1 MKGNKRMGLWN
12 FFKKKKKVQSGVC
25 FSNEKSSTEL
35 VKNFLE
41 AYSDEINTVSTENEE
56 KLTEKTRK
64 FYLEL
69 DDGRKITVIVNPDRN
84 FLLKE
89 KIGIEIFLEK
99 LSSQSFRSISEE
111 NLDKY
116 SRLFIMLEAVNKEEM
131 KDEAKLLN
139 KTANF
144 LGKFHKFIIQK
155 RLNHYHFGKRKMIQN
170 PEKWELSDFIPPLS
184 EKMFAEY
191 NAEITDGDIERKHRN
206 IDMMKQ
212 NGIPYDENMEV
223 SISEKNA
230 VIRKKWDIIR
240 KIVAIAMTRLAA
252 ETYLEKRENGQ
263 KELKIITD
271 IFEERYQF
279 KQVLSEREK
288 NYLENPSDDKE
299 LNLEFYFMLEGA
311 KMLLWVLSIID
322 VEFADFNTF
331 CDVSMLIDGLK
342 HENLKSFA
350 RKCQIRSKNKIL
362 DMVDY
367 TYRLNWANVEIKLDG
382 YERIV
387 NESILYFSRL
397 ALEWVVQDGK
407 SMDDIVIHT

>member
-116 SRLFIMLEAVNKEEM
+116 SKLFIMLEAVNKEEM

-191 NAEITDGDIERKHRN
+191 NVEITDGDIERKHRN
-206 IDMMKQ
+206 IGMMKQ

-263 KELKIITD
+263 KELKMITD

>member
-116 SRLFIMLEAVNKEEM
+116 SKLFIMLEAVNKEEM

-191 NAEITDGDIERKHRN
+191 NVEITDGDIERKHRN
-206 IDMMKQ
+206 IDMMKK

-322 VEFADFNTF
+322 VESADFNTF

>member
-1 MKGNKRMGLWN
+1 MKGNRRMGLWN

-25 FSNEKSSTEL
+25 FSNEKSATEL
-35 VKNFLE
+35 VKSFLE
-41 AYSDEINTVSTENEE
+41 VYADEISKVSTDNEE

-69 DDGRKITVIVNPDRN
+69 NDGRKITVIVNPDRN

-99 LSSQSFRSISEE
+99 LNIKSFRSISEE
-111 NLDKY
+111 ELDKY
-116 SRLFIMLEAVNKEEM
+116 NRLFVMLEALNKEEM
-131 KDEAKLLN
+131 KDEAKLLD
-139 KTANF
+139 KTVNF

-155 RLNHYHFGKRKMIQN
+155 RLNHYHFGKRKMIQK
-170 PEKWELSDFIPPLS
+170 PEKWEISDFIPPFL
-184 EKMFAEY
+184 EEMFAEY
-191 NAEITDGDIERKHRN
+191 NLEITDKDIERKART
-206 IDMMKQ
+206 IDIMRQ
-212 NGIPYDENMEV
+212 NGLPYNENMEV

-240 KIVAIAMTRLAA
+240 KMVAIVMTRLAA
-252 ETYLEKRENGQ
+252 ETYLEKKENGQ

-288 NYLENPSDDKE
+288 NYLENPSDNKE
-299 LNLEFYFMLEGA
+299 LNLEFYFMLEAA

-322 VEFADFNTF
+322 IEFEDFNTF

-350 RKCQIRSKNKIL
+350 RKCEIRSKNKIL
-362 DMVDY
+362 DMLDY
-367 TYRLNWANVEIKLDG
+367 AYRLNWANVEIKLQG
-382 YERIV
+382 YDRIV
-387 NESILYFSRL
+387 NESIMYFSRL
-397 ALEWVVQDGK
+397 ALEWAVQDGK
-407 SMDDIVIHT
+407 NMEEIEIHT

>member
-99 LSSQSFRSISEE
+99 LSLQSFRSISEE

-116 SRLFIMLEAVNKEEM
+116 SKLFIMLEAVNKEEM

-191 NAEITDGDIERKHRN
+191 NVEITDGDIERKHRN
-206 IDMMKQ
+206 IGMMKQ

-362 DMVDY
+362 DMLDY

>member
-116 SRLFIMLEAVNKEEM
+116 SKLFIMLEAVNKEEM

-139 KTANF
+139 KTVNF

-191 NAEITDGDIERKHRN
+191 NVEITDGDIERKHRN

-342 HENLKSFA
+342 HEHLKSFA

>member
-69 DDGRKITVIVNPDRN
+69 EDGRKITVIVNPDRN

-116 SRLFIMLEAVNKEEM
+116 SKLFIMLEAINKEEM
-131 KDEAKLLN
+131 KDEAKMLN

-206 IDMMKQ
+206 INMMKQ

-331 CDVSMLIDGLK
+331 CDVSMLVDGLK

>member
-1 MKGNKRMGLWN
+1 MKGNERMGLWN

-116 SRLFIMLEAVNKEEM
+116 SKLFIMLEAVNKEEM

-191 NAEITDGDIERKHRN
+191 NVKITDGDIERKHRN

-331 CDVSMLIDGLK
+331 CDVSMLVDGLK

>member
-1 MKGNKRMGLWN
+1 MKGNRRMGLWN

-25 FSNEKSSTEL
+25 FSNEKSATEL
-35 VKNFLE
+35 VKSFLE
-41 AYSDEINTVSTENEE
+41 AYADEISKVSTDNEE

-69 DDGRKITVIVNPDRN
+69 NDGRKITVIVNPDRN

-99 LSSQSFRSISEE
+99 LNIKSFRSISEE
-111 NLDKY
+111 ELDKY
-116 SRLFIMLEAVNKEEM
+116 NRLFVTLEALNKEEM
-131 KDEAKLLN
+131 KDEAKLLD
-139 KTANF
+139 KTVNF

-155 RLNHYHFGKRKMIQN
+155 RLNHYHFGKRKMIQK
-170 PEKWELSDFIPPLS
+170 PEKWEISDFIPPLL
-184 EKMFAEY
+184 EEMFAEY
-191 NAEITDGDIERKHRN
+191 NLEITDKDIERKART
-206 IDMMKQ
+206 IDIMKQ
-212 NGIPYDENMEV
+212 NGLPYNENMEV

-240 KIVAIAMTRLAA
+240 KMVAIVMTRLAA
-252 ETYLEKRENGQ
+252 ETYLEKKENGQ

-288 NYLENPSDDKE
+288 NYLENPSDNKE
-299 LNLEFYFMLEGA
+299 LNLEFYFMLEVA

-322 VEFADFNTF
+322 IEFEDFNTF
-331 CDVSMLIDGLK
+331 CDVSILIDGLK

-350 RKCQIRSKNKIL
+350 RKCEIRSKNKIL
-362 DMVDY
+362 DMLDY
-367 TYRLNWANVEIKLDG
+367 AYRLNWANVEIKLQG
-382 YERIV
+382 YDRIV
-387 NESILYFSRL
+387 NESIMYFSRL
-397 ALEWVVQDGK
+397 ALEWAVQDGK
-407 SMDDIVIHT
+407 NMEEIEIHT

>member
-1 MKGNKRMGLWN
+1 MGLWN

-111 NLDKY
+111 NLNKY
-116 SRLFIMLEAVNKEEM
+116 SKLFIMLEAVNKEEM

-170 PEKWELSDFIPPLS
+170 PEKWEISDFIPPLS

-191 NAEITDGDIERKHRN
+191 NLEITDEDIERKHRN
-206 IDMMKQ
+206 IDIMKQ

-367 TYRLNWANVEIKLDG
+367 TYRLNWANIEIKLDG

>member
-1 MKGNKRMGLWN
+1 MKGNRRMGLWN

-25 FSNEKSSTEL
+25 FSNEKSATEL
-35 VKNFLE
+35 VKSFLE
-41 AYSDEINTVSTENEE
+41 AYADEISKVSTDNEE

-69 DDGRKITVIVNPDRN
+69 NDGRKITVIVNPDRN

-99 LSSQSFRSISEE
+99 LNIKSFRSISEE
-111 NLDKY
+111 ELDKY
-116 SRLFIMLEAVNKEEM
+116 NRLFVMLEALNKEEM
-131 KDEAKLLN
+131 KDEAKLLD
-139 KTANF
+139 KTVNF

-155 RLNHYHFGKRKMIQN
+155 RLNHYHFGKRKMIQK
-170 PEKWELSDFIPPLS
+170 PEKWEISDFIPPLL
-184 EKMFAEY
+184 EEMFAEY
-191 NAEITDGDIERKHRN
+191 NLEITDKDIERKART
-206 IDMMKQ
+206 IDIMRQ
-212 NGIPYDENMEV
+212 NGLPYNENMEV

-240 KIVAIAMTRLAA
+240 KMVAIVMTRLAA
-252 ETYLEKRENGQ
+252 ETYLEKKENGQ

-288 NYLENPSDDKE
+288 NYLENPSDNKE
-299 LNLEFYFMLEGA
+299 LNLEFYFMLEAA

-322 VEFADFNTF
+322 IEFEDFNTF
-331 CDVSMLIDGLK
+331 CDVSMLVDGLK

-350 RKCQIRSKNKIL
+350 RKCEIRSKNKIL
-362 DMVDY
+362 DMLDY
-367 TYRLNWANVEIKLDG
+367 AYRLNWANVEIKLQG
-382 YERIV
+382 YDRIV
-387 NESILYFSRL
+387 NESIMYFSRL

-407 SMDDIVIHT
+407 NMEEIEIHT

>member
-1 MKGNKRMGLWN
+1 MGLWN

-69 DDGRKITVIVNPDRN
+69 EDGRKITVIVNPDRN

-331 CDVSMLIDGLK
+331 CDVSMLVDGLK

>member
-69 DDGRKITVIVNPDRN
+69 DDGRKITVIVNPDKN

-116 SRLFIMLEAVNKEEM
+116 SKLFIMLEAVNKEEM

-139 KTANF
+139 KTVNF

-191 NAEITDGDIERKHRN
+191 NVEITDGDIERKHRN
-206 IDMMKQ
+206 IGMMKQ

-263 KELKIITD
+263 KELKMITD

>member
-99 LSSQSFRSISEE
+99 LSLQSFRSISEE

-116 SRLFIMLEAVNKEEM
+116 SKLFIMLEAVNKEEM

-191 NAEITDGDIERKHRN
+191 NVEITDGDIERKHRN
-206 IDMMKQ
+206 IGMMKQ

-331 CDVSMLIDGLK
+331 CDVSMLVDGLK

>member
-331 CDVSMLIDGLK
+331 CDVSMLVDGLK

>member
-1 MKGNKRMGLWN
+1 MGLWN

-116 SRLFIMLEAVNKEEM
+116 SKLFIMLEAVNKEEM

-191 NAEITDGDIERKHRN
+191 NVKITDGDIERKHRN

-331 CDVSMLIDGLK
+331 CDVSMLVDGLK

>member
-99 LSSQSFRSISEE
+99 LSSQSFKSISEE

-116 SRLFIMLEAVNKEEM
+116 SKLFIMLEAVDKKEM

-206 IDMMKQ
+206 IDMMKR

-288 NYLENPSDDKE
+288 IYLENPSDDKE

>member
-111 NLDKY
+111 NLNKY
-116 SRLFIMLEAVNKEEM
+116 SKLFIMLEAVNKEEM

-144 LGKFHKFIIQK
+144 LGKFPKFIIQK

-191 NAEITDGDIERKHRN
+191 NVEITDGDIERKHRN

>member
-1 MKGNKRMGLWN
+1 MGLWN

-25 FSNEKSSTEL
+25 FSNEKSATEL
-35 VKNFLE
+35 VKSFLE
-41 AYSDEINTVSTENEE
+41 AYADEISKVSTDNEE

-69 DDGRKITVIVNPDRN
+69 NDGRKITVIVNPDRN

-99 LSSQSFRSISEE
+99 LNIKSFRSISEE
-111 NLDKY
+111 ELDKY
-116 SRLFIMLEAVNKEEM
+116 NRLFVMLEALNKEEM
-131 KDEAKLLN
+131 KDEAKLLD
-139 KTANF
+139 KTVNF

-155 RLNHYHFGKRKMIQN
+155 RLNHYHFGKRKMIQK
-170 PEKWELSDFIPPLS
+170 PEKWEISDFIPPLL
-184 EKMFAEY
+184 EEMFAEY
-191 NAEITDGDIERKHRN
+191 NLEITDKDIERKART
-206 IDMMKQ
+206 IDIMRQ
-212 NGIPYDENMEV
+212 NGLPYNKNMEV

-240 KIVAIAMTRLAA
+240 KMVAIVMTRLAA
-252 ETYLEKRENGQ
+252 ETYLEKKENGQ

-288 NYLENPSDDKE
+288 NYLENPSDNKE
-299 LNLEFYFMLEGA
+299 LNLEFYFMLEAA

-322 VEFADFNTF
+322 IEFEDFNTF

-342 HENLKSFA
+342 HESLKSFA
-350 RKCQIRSKNKIL
+350 RKCEIRSKNKIL
-362 DMVDY
+362 DMLDY
-367 TYRLNWANVEIKLDG
+367 AYRLNWANVEIKLQG
-382 YERIV
+382 YDRIV
-387 NESILYFSRL
+387 NESIMYFSRL
-397 ALEWVVQDGK
+397 ALEWAVQDGK
-407 SMDDIVIHT
+407 NMEEIEIHT

>member
-111 NLDKY
+111 NLNKY
-116 SRLFIMLEAVNKEEM
+116 SKLFIMLEAVNKEEM

-139 KTANF
+139 KTVNF

-191 NAEITDGDIERKHRN
+191 NVEITDGDIERKHRN

-212 NGIPYDENMEV
+212 NGISYDENMEV

>member
-116 SRLFIMLEAVNKEEM
+116 SKLFIMLEAVNKEEM

-139 KTANF
+139 KTVNF

-191 NAEITDGDIERKHRN
+191 NVEITDGDIERKHRN

-397 ALEWVVQDGK
+397 ALEWVIQDGK

>member
-69 DDGRKITVIVNPDRN
+69 EDGRKITVIVNPDRN

-131 KDEAKLLN
+131 KDEAKMLN

-191 NAEITDGDIERKHRN
+191 NVKITDGDIERKHRN

-288 NYLENPSDDKE
+288 NYLETPSDDKE

>member
-1 MKGNKRMGLWN
+1 MGLWN

-25 FSNEKSSTEL
+25 FSNEKSATEL
-35 VKNFLE
+35 VKSFLE
-41 AYSDEINTVSTENEE
+41 AYADEISKVSTDNEE

-69 DDGRKITVIVNPDRN
+69 NDGRKITVIVNPDRN

-99 LSSQSFRSISEE
+99 LNIKSFRSISEE
-111 NLDKY
+111 ELDKY
-116 SRLFIMLEAVNKEEM
+116 NRLFVMLEALNKEEM
-131 KDEAKLLN
+131 KDEAKLLD
-139 KTANF
+139 KTVNF

-155 RLNHYHFGKRKMIQN
+155 RLNHYHFGKRKMIQK
-170 PEKWELSDFIPPLS
+170 PEKWEISDFIPPLL
-184 EKMFAEY
+184 EEMFAEY
-191 NAEITDGDIERKHRN
+191 NLEITDKDIERKART
-206 IDMMKQ
+206 IDIMRQ
-212 NGIPYDENMEV
+212 NGLPYNKNMEV

-240 KIVAIAMTRLAA
+240 KMVAIVMTRLAA
-252 ETYLEKRENGQ
+252 ETYLEKKENGQ

-288 NYLENPSDDKE
+288 NYLENPSDNKE
-299 LNLEFYFMLEGA
+299 LNLEFYFMLEAA

-322 VEFADFNTF
+322 IEFEDFNTF

-350 RKCQIRSKNKIL
+350 RKCEIRSKNKIL
-362 DMVDY
+362 DMLDY
-367 TYRLNWANVEIKLDG
+367 AYRLNWANVEIKLQG
-382 YERIV
+382 YDRIV
-387 NESILYFSRL
+387 NESIMYFSRL
-397 ALEWVVQDGK
+397 ALEWAVQDGK
-407 SMDDIVIHT
+407 NMEEIEIHT

>member
-139 KTANF
+139 KTVNF

-252 ETYLEKRENGQ
+252 ETYLEKRETGQ

-288 NYLENPSDDKE
+288 NYLENSSDDKE

>member
-41 AYSDEINTVSTENEE
+41 AYSDEINAVSTENEE

-116 SRLFIMLEAVNKEEM
+116 SKLFIMLEAVNKEEM

-191 NAEITDGDIERKHRN
+191 NVEITDGDIERKHRN
-206 IDMMKQ
+206 IGMMKQ

>member
-1 MKGNKRMGLWN
+1 MGLWN

-99 LSSQSFRSISEE
+99 LSLQSFRSISEE

-116 SRLFIMLEAVNKEEM
+116 SKLFIMLEAVNKEEM

-191 NAEITDGDIERKHRN
+191 NVEITDGDIERKHRN
-206 IDMMKQ
+206 IGMMKQ

>member
-111 NLDKY
+111 NLNKY
-116 SRLFIMLEAVNKEEM
+116 SKLFIMLEAVNKEEM

-191 NAEITDGDIERKHRN
+191 NVEITDGDIERKHRN
-206 IDMMKQ
+206 IGMMKQ

-342 HENLKSFA
+342 HEHLKSFA

>member
-41 AYSDEINTVSTENEE
+41 AYSDEINAVSTENEE

-116 SRLFIMLEAVNKEEM
+116 SKLFIMLEAVNKEEM

-191 NAEITDGDIERKHRN
+191 NVEITDGDIQRKHRN

>member
-1 MKGNKRMGLWN
+1 MGLWN

-99 LSSQSFRSISEE
+99 LSSQSFRNISEE

-116 SRLFIMLEAVNKEEM
+116 SKLFIMLEAVNKEEM

-191 NAEITDGDIERKHRN
+191 NVEITDGDIERKHRN
-206 IDMMKQ
+206 IGMMKQ

-240 KIVAIAMTRLAA
+240 KIVAIAMIRLAA

-263 KELKIITD
+263 KELKMITD

-322 VEFADFNTF
+322 VESADFNTF

>member
-69 DDGRKITVIVNPDRN
+69 EDGRKITVIVNPDRN

-116 SRLFIMLEAVNKEEM
+116 SKLFIMLEAVNKEEM

-191 NAEITDGDIERKHRN
+191 NVKITDGDIERKHRN
-206 IDMMKQ
+206 IDMMKR

-331 CDVSMLIDGLK
+331 CDVSMLVDGLK

-407 SMDDIVIHT
+407 SMDDIIIHT

>member
-1 MKGNKRMGLWN
+1 MKGNRRMGLWN

-25 FSNEKSSTEL
+25 FSNEKSATEL
-35 VKNFLE
+35 VKSFLE
-41 AYSDEINTVSTENEE
+41 AYADEISKVSTDNEE

-69 DDGRKITVIVNPDRN
+69 NDGRKITVIVNPDRN

-99 LSSQSFRSISEE
+99 LNIKSFRSISEGE
-111 NLDKY
+111 LDKY
-116 SRLFIMLEAVNKEEM
+116 NRLFVMLEALNKEEM
-131 KDEAKLLN
+131 KDEAKLLD
-139 KTANF
+139 KTVNF

-155 RLNHYHFGKRKMIQN
+155 RLNHYHFGKRKMIQK
-170 PEKWELSDFIPPLS
+170 PEKWEISDFIPPLL
-184 EKMFAEY
+184 EEMFAEY
-191 NAEITDGDIERKHRN
+191 NLEITDKDIERKART
-206 IDMMKQ
+206 IDIMRQ
-212 NGIPYDENMEV
+212 NGLPYNENMEV

-240 KIVAIAMTRLAA
+240 KMVAIVMTRLAA
-252 ETYLEKRENGQ
+252 ETYLEKKENGQ

-288 NYLENPSDDKE
+288 NYLENPSDNKE
-299 LNLEFYFMLEGA
+299 LNLEFYFMLEAA

-322 VEFADFNTF
+322 IEFEDFNTF

-342 HENLKSFA
+342 HDNLKSFA
-350 RKCQIRSKNKIL
+350 RKCEIRSKNKIL
-362 DMVDY
+362 DMLDY
-367 TYRLNWANVEIKLDG
+367 AYRLNWANVEIKLQG
-382 YERIV
+382 YDRIV
-387 NESILYFSRL
+387 NESIMYFSRL
-397 ALEWVVQDGK
+397 ALEWAVQDGK
-407 SMDDIVIHT
+407 NMEEIEIHT

>member
-69 DDGRKITVIVNPDRN
+69 EDGRKITVIVNPDRN

-116 SRLFIMLEAVNKEEM
+116 SKLFIMLEAINKEEM
-131 KDEAKLLN
+131 KDEAKMLN

-407 SMDDIVIHT
+407 SMDDIIIHT

>member
-69 DDGRKITVIVNPDRN
+69 NDGRKITVIVNPDRN

-116 SRLFIMLEAVNKEEM
+116 SKLFIMLEAVNKEEM

-139 KTANF
+139 KTVNF

-191 NAEITDGDIERKHRN
+191 NVEITDGDIERKHRN
-206 IDMMKQ
+206 IGMMKQ

>member
-116 SRLFIMLEAVNKEEM
+116 SKLFIMLEAVNKEEM

-191 NAEITDGDIERKHRN
+191 NVEITDGDIQRKHRN

>member
-116 SRLFIMLEAVNKEEM
+116 SKLFIMLEAVNKEEM

-191 NAEITDGDIERKHRN
+191 NVEITDGDIERKHRN
-206 IDMMKQ
+206 IGMMKQ
-212 NGIPYDENMEV
+212 NEIPYDENMEV

-331 CDVSMLIDGLK
+331 CDVSMLVDGLK

-407 SMDDIVIHT
+407 SMDDIIIHT

>member
-139 KTANF
+139 KTVNF

-155 RLNHYHFGKRKMIQN
+155 RLNHYHFGKRKMIQK

-288 NYLENPSDDKE
+288 NYLENSSDDKE

>member
-69 DDGRKITVIVNPDRN
+69 EDGRKITVIVNPDRN

-116 SRLFIMLEAVNKEEM
+116 SKLFIMLEAVNKEEM

-223 SISEKNA
+223 NISEKNA

-331 CDVSMLIDGLK
+331 CDVSMLVDGLK

-407 SMDDIVIHT
+407 SMDDIIIHT

>member
-116 SRLFIMLEAVNKEEM
+116 SKLFIMLEAVNKEEM

-139 KTANF
+139 KTVNF

-191 NAEITDGDIERKHRN
+191 NVEITDGDIERKHRN

-263 KELKIITD
+263 KELKMITD

-367 TYRLNWANVEIKLDG
+367 TYRLNWANIEIKLDG

>member
-116 SRLFIMLEAVNKEEM
+116 SKLFIMLEAVNKEEM

-139 KTANF
+139 KTVNF

-184 EKMFAEY
+184 EKIFAEY
-191 NAEITDGDIERKHRN
+191 NVEITDGDIERKHRN

-271 IFEERYQF
+271 IFEEKYQF

-288 NYLENPSDDKE
+288 NYLENPSDEKE